1 MQTERIVIWVQMFFS
16 GPCLLYNPVLM
27 CLEVAMHLAYFVPSN
42 IYIYIFALPVMVLN
56 DLYIHAIY
64 VTFCYILLDIPYI
77 HILRVYTLTYT
88 HRHMPHLFT
97 LYIYICNSI
106 SIFTSADRV
115 LNSRTRALMYSR

>member
-1 MQTERIVIWVQMFFS
+1 MFRSCHAFDIL
-16 GPCLLYNPVLM
+16 CAFQY
-27 CLEVAMHLAYFVPSN
+27 

-97 LYIYICNSI
+97 LYIYAIQFQFSRLLIECSI
-106 SIFTSADRV
+106 V
-115 LNSRTRALMYSR
+115 EPEH